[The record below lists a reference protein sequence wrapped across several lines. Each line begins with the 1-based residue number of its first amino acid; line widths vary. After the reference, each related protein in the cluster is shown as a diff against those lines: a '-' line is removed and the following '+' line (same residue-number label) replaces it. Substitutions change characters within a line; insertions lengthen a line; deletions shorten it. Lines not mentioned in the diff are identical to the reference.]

1 MKLTPFAL
9 IAALVAVAE
18 ARRFG
23 GGGGGGAIQRVPAS
37 KNGVQRLHEI
47 LSIGNDPREDI
58 RTNRLLNMEGF

>member
-1 MKLTPFAL
+1 MKFTPFAL

-23 GGGGGGAIQRVPAS
+23 GGGGAAIQRVPAS
-37 KNGVQRLHEI
+37 KNAVQRLHEI